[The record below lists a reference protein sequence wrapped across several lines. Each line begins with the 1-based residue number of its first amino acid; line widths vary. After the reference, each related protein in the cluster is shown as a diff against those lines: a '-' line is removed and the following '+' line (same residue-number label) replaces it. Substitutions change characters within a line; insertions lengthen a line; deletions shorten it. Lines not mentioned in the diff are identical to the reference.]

1 MAKRPVKAKQLK
13 RGSTLYKAVAALQL
27 QGAEKVKLTDG
38 YEYNISKLGER
49 IVLERIAT
57 NAKC

>member
-27 QGAEKVKLTDG
+27 QGAEK
-38 YEYNISKLGER
+38 
-49 IVLERIAT
+49 
-57 NAKC
+57 